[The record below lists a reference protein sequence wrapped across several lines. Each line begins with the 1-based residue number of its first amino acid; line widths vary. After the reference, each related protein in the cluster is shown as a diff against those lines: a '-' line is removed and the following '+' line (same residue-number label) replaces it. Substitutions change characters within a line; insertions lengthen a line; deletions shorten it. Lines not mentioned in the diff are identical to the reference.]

1 MRHVEEGY
9 QMFTTEQMSDLQ
21 TKLRDAFASAQ
32 GRATARARELEQEAR
47 KVLETLGD
55 RAQAELKVLLAS
67 AARGSREQLTALGIE
82 LEKLGKK
89 LQEIA
94 VRSTPKA
101 GSTDSAS
108 PPPPQRSTPA
118 S

>member
-1 MRHVEEGY
+1 
-9 QMFTTEQMSDLQ
+9 MFTTEQMSDLQ

-55 RAQAELKVLLAS
+55 RAQAEVKTFLQQ
-67 AARGSREQLTALGIE
+67 ARINSREQLAVLGAE
-82 LEKLGKK
+82 LEKLGKR

-94 VRSTPKA
+94 AQPRKAADKPPETQPKPE
-101 GSTDSAS
+101 TV
-108 PPPPQRSTPA
+108 Q
-118 S
+118 